1 VSGYD
6 KISHLPYLTTQRKKI
21 SFAMKIKVAIAE
33 DNNMLAESIREK
45 LDLFSDEIEF
55 KFRAIN
61 GAELLKKLN
70 KDSDVDTILMDI
82 EMPVLDGIET
92 TRQVSQLFPHIKIIM
107 LTVFDDEDKIFRSI
121 QAGAMGYL
129 LKDETP
135 DKISNGI
142 KEIMQGGAPM
152 SPAIA
157 AKSLALL
164 KHGTMYIE
172 EEPHEEYDLTK
183 REIEVLNK
191 LSLGLDYLEISEVL
205 YISPFTVRKHI
216 ENIYRKLQVHN
227 KMTAVK
233 KAIKHK
239 II

>member
-1 VSGYD
+1 
-6 KISHLPYLTTQRKKI
+6 
-21 SFAMKIKVAIAE
+21 MKIKVATAE
-33 DNNMLAESIREK
+33 DNNLLADSIREK
-45 LDLFSDEIEF
+45 LNLFPKDIEY
-55 KFRAIN
+55 KYRAVN
-61 GAELLKKLN
+61 GEDLLKKLN
-70 KDSDVDTILMDI
+70 ADPSVDTILMDI
-82 EMPVLDGIET
+82 EMPVMDGIEAT
-92 TRQVSQLFPHIKIIM
+92 QHVSQLFPQIKIIM

-135 DKISNGI
+135 DKICNGI
-142 KEIMQGGAPM
+142 KEIMDGGAPM

-157 AKSLALL
+157 AKSLRLL
-164 KHGTMYIE
+164 RNPNKLVQDE
-172 EEPHEEYDLTK
+172 NNAEYDLTK

-191 LSLGLDYLEISEVL
+191 LSLGLDYLEISDVL
-205 YISPFTVRKHI
+205 FISPFTVRKHI

-233 KAIKHK
+233 KAIQHK

>member
-1 VSGYD
+1 
-6 KISHLPYLTTQRKKI
+6 P
-21 SFAMKIKVAIAE
+21 MKIKVAIAE
-33 DNNMLAESIREK
+33 DNNLLAGSIREK
-45 LDLFSDEIEF
+45 LDLFPHDIDF
-55 KFRAIN
+55 KYRAIN
-61 GAELLKKLN
+61 GSDLLKKLN
-70 KDSDVDTILMDI
+70 SDPFVDTILMDI
-82 EMPVLDGIET
+82 EMPVMDGIEAT
-92 TRQVSQLFPHIKIIM
+92 HQIAQLFPQIKIIM

-135 DKISNGI
+135 DKICESI
-142 KEIMQGGAPM
+142 KEIMEGGAPM

-164 KHGTMYIE
+164 KNPAKLVPSENE
-172 EEPHEEYDLTK
+172 EDYALTK

-205 YISPFTVRKHI
+205 FVSPFTVRKHI

-227 KMTAVK
+227 KITAVK
-233 KAIKHK
+233 KAIQHK